1 MNPDISRGFTVS
13 DSVISPPAAG
23 ASGSP
28 GVCASAANAVAAKP
42 GACDAAA
49 PELTLAVLAAHAGL
63 ALSPPHLAEL
73 VDAYRYVGP
82 MLGRIRR
89 GNARADE
96 PAHIFVAQAFDQAPD
111 QAA

>member
-1 MNPDISRGFTVS
+1 MS
-13 DSVISPPAAG
+13 DSVISRPSAG
-23 ASGSP
+23 PSGSSAT
-28 GVCASAANAVAAKP
+28 CAAASATS
-42 GACDAAA
+42 ACDPTS

-63 ALSPPHLAEL
+63 ALAPEHLAEL

-96 PAHIFVAQAFDQAPD
+96 PAHIFVAQAFG